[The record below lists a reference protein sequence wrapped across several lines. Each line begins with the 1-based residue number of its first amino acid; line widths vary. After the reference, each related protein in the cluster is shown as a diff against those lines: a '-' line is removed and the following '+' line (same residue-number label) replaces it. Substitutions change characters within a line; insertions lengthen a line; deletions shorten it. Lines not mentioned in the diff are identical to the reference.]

1 MRICVSGTFGVT
13 SLINRILFDTFSIH
27 HKPTILTTKYKTNG
41 FEIIDVPPKNRPIKC
56 DVLILTCKTQ
66 IDIESIV
73 REWFGFHRHL
83 VIAIYG
89 DFTEKAKLCPDPH
102 FVKTDNMSGEG
113 IEKIIRI
120 IHTYKYKPNALK

>member
-13 SLINRILFDTFSIH
+13 SLINRILFNTFSIF

-56 DVLILTCKTQ
+56 DLLILTCKKQ
-66 IDIESIV
+66 ADIERIAG
-73 REWFGFHRHL
+73 EWFGFHRHL

-89 DFTEKAKLCPDPH
+89 NSTEKAKLCPDPH